1 MSKFSDSLKAIRI
14 KSEKTQ
20 RDVSEYLGV
29 NLRTY
34 QYYEEGRSEPSIPA
48 REKRAD
54 FFMVSL
60 DELVNRDGTGRGSQS
75 SDGKPLF
82 SESPCGCFDTSKN
95 SKALMGDF
103 PNSLKQMRKN
113 SSKKQREVADYLD
126 VNIRT
131 YQNYESGQLEPSII
145 RLIQLANF
153 FMVSLDELV
162 AREWIGYDCLSPSV
176 GGKPSLENESPARL
190 DTSAIGQGFMS
201 DSFDSLKRLRKGSG
215 KTQRETAEYL
225 GVDIRT
231 YQYYESGQLE
241 PSITRLIQLA
251 NFFMVSLDE
260 LVGRDWIGE
269 CPLGPTRM
277 ETLLEKGASTPA
289 LYIRGEN
296 NL

>member
-1 MSKFSDSLKAIRI
+1 
-14 KSEKTQ
+14 
-20 RDVSEYLGV
+20 
-29 NLRTY
+29 
-34 QYYEEGRSEPSIPA
+34 
-48 REKRAD
+48 
-54 FFMVSL
+54 
-60 DELVNRDGTGRGSQS
+60 
-75 SDGKPLF
+75 
-82 SESPCGCFDTSKN
+82 
-95 SKALMGDF
+95 MGDF

-131 YQNYESGQLEPSII
+131 YQN
-145 RLIQLANF
+145 
-153 FMVSLDELV
+153 
-162 AREWIGYDCLSPSV
+162 
-176 GGKPSLENESPARL
+176 
-190 DTSAIGQGFMS
+190 
-201 DSFDSLKRLRKGSG
+201 
-215 KTQRETAEYL
+215 
-225 GVDIRT
+225 
-231 YQYYESGQLE
+231 YESGQLE

>member
-48 REKRAD
+48 LEKLAD

-162 AREWIGYDCLSPSV
+162 DRNWIGRVNTSPSASKKSFM
-176 GGKPSLENESPARL
+176 GKESQSRPGA
-190 DTSAIGQGFMS
+190 SAGDEGDMGNFP
-201 DSFDSLKRLRKGSG
+201 DFLKQIRKKSN
-215 KTQRETAEYL
+215 KTQSETARYL
-225 GVDIRT
+225 GITLRT
-231 YQYYESGQLE
+231 YQNYEGGKSE
-241 PSITRLIQLA
+241 PSIPQFINMA

-260 LVGRDWIGE
+260 LVGRDWSE
-269 CPLGPTRM
+269 
-277 ETLLEKGASTPA
+277 
-289 LYIRGEN
+289 Y
-296 NL
+296 